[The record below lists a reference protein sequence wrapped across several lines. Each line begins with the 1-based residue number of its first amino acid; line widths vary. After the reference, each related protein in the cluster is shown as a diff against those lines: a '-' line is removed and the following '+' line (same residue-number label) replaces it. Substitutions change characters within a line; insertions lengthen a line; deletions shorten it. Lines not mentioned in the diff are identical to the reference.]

1 MRRSDVVVVAVLTFL
16 AVGSAATAQPAAGR
30 SAAASEAKQALRLR
44 LLRSVAGGDPLPI
57 RTRLGAVTELRLDLP
72 AAELAISKQ
81 STPDQAARSV
91 LLGLA
96 DLFRISR
103 RPDDYLVK
111 RTGKDRFRTLT
122 YRQYHDGVPVYG
134 SWLQVRL
141 GIEERTVTRV
151 LGVYGRYVPD
161 LRILLRE
168 QGLELRIEAE
178 RVGVVP

>member
-1 MRRSDVVVVAVLTFL
+1 M
-16 AVGSAATAQPAAGR
+16 
-30 SAAASEAKQALRLR
+30 
-44 LLRSVAGGDPLPI
+44 
-57 RTRLGAVTELRLDLP
+57 
-72 AAELAISKQ
+72 
-81 STPDQAARSV
+81 
-91 LLGLA
+91 
-96 DLFRISR
+96 
-103 RPDDYLVK
+103 
-111 RTGKDRFRTLT
+111 
-122 YRQYHDGVPVYG
+122 PVYG